1 MLLVSFSAQGGC
13 RPAIVSVFIFITP
26 LLVMAGVLPLIFESN
41 NNANEGVADV
51 KRQFQEKL
59 LNPMVVFAADGKG

>member
-1 MLLVSFSAQGGC
+1 
-13 RPAIVSVFIFITP
+13 
-26 LLVMAGVLPLIFESN
+26 MAGVLPLIFESN